1 MLRTQLILGVVFCVV
16 FSASSAFAAGGGGGG
31 GAGGGLGG
39 GGGSAP
45 DLNKIFREGVE
56 LLSDGD
62 CKKAE
67 KKFRKV
73 LRTVK
78 RNPEANYLRGR
89 ALQCQ
94 EKHKAATRF
103 LKKAIRYDDK
113 MYVAYEKLGVS
124 YLALGDEKA
133 VATQLEKL
141 DTLKQECSDRCPA
154 SLLEAQ
160 ASLATAAAAVAG
172 GQEAGEANDDDERD
186 GKPHSLLFEE
196 AVDPSASYLGAVRL
210 INSERFEEAI
220 EALRALAA
228 SIGPHPD
235 VMNYLGYAHRRLGL
249 FDRAQAYYEQALAID
264 PLHRGANEYLGE
276 LWVELGRFGEAR
288 KRLAALDQ
296 ACPFGCA
303 EYDDLRRVLEL
314 RVVAN
319 P

>member
-1 MLRTQLILGVVFCVV
+1 MHLTYLILSIVFCLV
-16 FSASSAFAAGGGGGG
+16 FSVSPTFAAGGGGGG
-31 GAGGGLGG
+31 GGGGLGG
-39 GGGSAP
+39 GGASGP
-45 DLNKIFREGVE
+45 DLNKVFREGVE
-56 LLSDGD
+56 LLSGGD

-73 LRTVK
+73 LRSVSK
-78 RNPEANYLRGR
+78 NPEANYLRGR

-94 EKHKAATRF
+94 EKHKAATRY
-103 LKKAIRYDDK
+103 LKKAIRYDDR

-124 YLALGDEKA
+124 YLALGNEKA
-133 VATQLEKL
+133 VATQFAKL
-141 DTLKQECSDRCPA
+141 DTLKERCADGCPA
-154 SLLEAQ
+154 SLLEAH
-160 ASLATAAAAVAG
+160 ASLAAMMADG
-172 GQEAGEANDDDERD
+172 GKAGEANDEDDHDE
-186 GKPHSLLFEE
+186 GPHSLLFEE
-196 AVDPSASYLGAVRL
+196 AVDPSVSYLDAVRL
-210 INSERFEEAI
+210 INTERFEEAI

-228 SIGPHPD
+228 TIGPHPD

-249 FDRAQAYYEQALAID
+249 FDRAQAYYEQALAVD

-276 LWVELGRFGEAR
+276 MWVALGRFGEAR

-303 EYDDLRRVLEL
+303 EYEDLRRILEL